1 MAALTLEERIAK
13 LQEKQAQL
21 KAQEKSLR
29 AKQSAEKRK
38 KDTHRKIV
46 MGGAV
51 ESVLGLPLQDEDI
64 QLLITFLHDEEKRG
78 YFFSSA
84 LGYAHERDN
93 TGRVIYRKKTP

>member
-21 KAQEKSLR
+21 KAQEKALK

-46 MGGAV
+46 IGGAV
-51 ESVLGLPLQDEDI
+51 EFPLQDEDI
-64 QLLITFLHDEEKRG
+64 QLLITFLHDQEKRG

-84 LGYAHERDN
+84 LGYSHETDN
-93 TGRVIYRKKTP
+93 TGKVIYKKKNPLL